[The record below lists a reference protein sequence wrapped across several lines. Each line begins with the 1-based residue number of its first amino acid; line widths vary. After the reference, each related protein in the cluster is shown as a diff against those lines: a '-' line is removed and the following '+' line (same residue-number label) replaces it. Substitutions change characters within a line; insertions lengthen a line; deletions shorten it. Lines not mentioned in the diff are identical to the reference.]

1 MDYPRV
7 ITYNR
12 CHVHDSQ
19 DDWGYDNGEGT
30 LCEIMNCHVCC
41 CIAVETAVDIDER
54 QVSLATAVVENHL
67 TFARQVYNGR
77 MDAWVH
83 GDVILLYP
91 AGRSRI
97 HLIWKAQQNF
107 TLFGHSCIAYVL
119 SQMPG
124 K

>member
-1 MDYPRV
+1 M
-7 ITYNR
+7 
-12 CHVHDSQ
+12 H
-19 DDWGYDNGEGT
+19 
-30 LCEIMNCHVCC
+30 CHVCC

-97 HLIWKAQQNF
+97 HLIWTGRHSNTLHCSGIDALHMCYLKCLESKWQQRQY
-107 TLFGHSCIAYVL
+107 IV
-119 SQMPG
+119 
-124 K
+124 